1 MNIVGRSEI
10 KTFLQNHLSTNC
22 MLEQEIIQ
30 YIFHM
35 LHRKG
40 KIFNNDGTYF
50 SWGEFYAYVSSFHF
64 DEDTCSQSVITHA
77 AAIELLILAT
87 DIFDEISDHDQ
98 SDEIISQLS
107 IGEAVTIANA
117 IMMEAFRLIL
127 HNSKTDVYEKFAII
141 IHELQN
147 ACNGQW
153 RDLHFV
159 ISEHVPTE
167 DDYFRI
173 IKQKSSS
180 LVKLVCELSN
190 IHNQNIWGPI
200 ATDIGIAGQ
209 LKNDAK
215 DILSDYKSDLTNK
228 KATLPFI
235 KAVEYSFE
243 KDNGWLLKKLHQLKI
258 NDHNSLLKQEI
269 KNYIRKTGAIDYCF
283 ILSKVYMNKA
293 LEQLTAYFPEKQVQ
307 VNRLK
312 SYLES

>member
-1 MNIVGRSEI
+1 MEINRYQINIVGRSEI
-10 KTFLQNHLSTNC
+10 KTFC
-22 MLEQEIIQ
+22 KIICPLTAC
-30 YIFHM
+30 F
-35 LHRKG
+35 
-40 KIFNNDGTYF
+40 
-50 SWGEFYAYVSSFHF
+50 
-64 DEDTCSQSVITHA
+64 TH
-77 AAIELLILAT
+77 EW
-87 DIFDEISDHDQ
+87 
-98 SDEIISQLS
+98 
-107 IGEAVTIANA
+107 
-117 IMMEAFRLIL
+117 
-127 HNSKTDVYEKFAII
+127 
-141 IHELQN
+141 QN

-235 KAVEYSFE
+235 KAVEYSIE

>member
-10 KTFLQNHLSTNC
+10 KTFLQHHLSTNC
-22 MLEQEIIQ
+22 MLEKEIIQ
-30 YIFHM
+30 YIFNM
-35 LHRKG
+35 LHSKG
-40 KIFNNDGTYF
+40 KLFNHSETYF
-50 SWGEFYAYVSSFHF
+50 SWGEFYAYVSSLNFN
-64 DEDTCSQSVITHA
+64 EDTCIESVIAHA

-98 SDEIISQLS
+98 NDEIISQLS
-107 IGEAVTIANA
+107 IGEAITIANA

-127 HNSKTDVYEKFAII
+127 HNSKTDVYKKFAII
-141 IHELQN
+141 IHELQD

-167 DDYFRI
+167 EEYFHL
-173 IKQKSSS
+173 IKQKSSA

-190 IHNQNIWGPI
+190 IHNQNIWKAI

-215 DILSDYKSDLTNK
+215 DVLSDYKSDLMNK
-228 KATLPFI
+228 KATLPII
-235 KAVEYSFE
+235 KAIEYSFE
-243 KDNGWLLKKLHQLKI
+243 KDNGWLLKKLNQLNR
-258 NDHNSLLKQEI
+258 NDHNLVLKQEI
-269 KNYIRKTGAIDYCF
+269 RDYIRQTGAIDYCF

-293 LEQLTAYFPEKQVQ
+293 LKQLASYFPEKQVQ

>member
-1 MNIVGRSEI
+1 
-10 KTFLQNHLSTNC
+10 

-40 KIFNNDGTYF
+40 KIFNNDETYF
-50 SWGEFYAYVSSFHF
+50 SWGEFYVYVSSFHF
-64 DEDTCSQSVITHA
+64 DEDTCTQSVITHA

-107 IGEAVTIANA
+107 IGEAVTIANV

-127 HNSKTDVYEKFAII
+127 HNSKTDVYQKFAII

-167 DDYFRI
+167 EEYFHL
-173 IKQKSSS
+173 IKQKSAS
-180 LVKLVCELSN
+180 LVKLVCELSD
-190 IHNQNIWGPI
+190 IHNQNIWGSI

-215 DILSDYKSDLTNK
+215 DILSDHKSDLINK
-228 KATLPFI
+228 KATLPLI
-235 KAVEYSFE
+235 KAIEYSFE
-243 KDNGWLLKKLHQLKI
+243 KDGGWLLKKLRQLNT
-258 NDHNSLLKQEI
+258 NDHNPVLKRKI

-293 LEQLTAYFPEKQVQ
+293 LDQLTAYFPEKQVQ

-312 SYLES
+312 CYLES